1 MKFIR
6 RGGKLVSVD
15 EAGHEETLLIA
26 PLRLVISF
34 SRHDLKKVVETC
46 RAKGIKTPRA
56 LKQHV
61 KEVSFGIIGGS
72 ETEAQ
77 EEEL

>member
-1 MKFIR
+1 VKYLR
-6 RGGKLVSVD
+6 RGSKLVSVD
-15 EAGHEETLLIA
+15 EAGHEETLLIS
-26 PLRLVISF
+26 PLRLVLSF

-46 RAKGIKTPRA
+46 RAKGIQTPRA
-56 LKQHV
+56 LKQYV
-61 KEVSFGIIGGS
+61 KEVSFGITGGF